1 VDFELFILIIFGVFG
16 GLGLFILG
24 MKFMSDGMQAVA
36 GDKLR
41 AMINKVTDNRFLA
54 CGIGTAITSMIQSS
68 SVTTVMVVGMVNA
81 GLMTLKQ
88 SIGVILGADIGT
100 TITAWIISLKIADYG
115 LPILG
120 ISVFFYLFS
129 KNDRLRYTAMMMVGL
144 GMIFFGLE
152 IMKEGLM
159 PLRNSA
165 EVMDLFSRYK
175 PNNFWGV
182 IKCVFI
188 GALITAIVQSSSATV
203 AITIT
208 LAKTG
213 AIGYDTAVALVLG
226 ENIGTT
232 ITAYLASL
240 GASTV
245 AKRTAFAHI
254 AIKVIGVFIMV
265 PVFFYY
271 LSFLKRILPDLL
283 DISAKI
289 AFSHTMFN
297 IIIVSLFLPSI
308 ALLVKFINI
317 LVPDKVYKEKLH
329 LSYFDVGMSETPTLG
344 IQQSYEAIINMG
356 NEVKVMMDYL
366 RKSIAEPNENKN
378 RDNKLFRK
386 EKELDLM
393 QKEIVQFISKMLNGT
408 LNRSFVREARKQLRM
423 ADEYES
429 VSDYIENLLKLRCR
443 LRNDGLSFNK
453 KGLVDI
459 LELHDMVAEYLDN
472 ILAAVQ
478 TNNSEILTKAI
489 TDANSIAHRLKRIRG
504 KHLHRLEKNETSP
517 LQSLNYLDML
527 NAYRRI
533 KDHAFNIAEVLA
545 GEK

>member
-1 VDFELFILIIFGVFG
+1 MDFKVFIQIIFGVFG

-24 MKFMSDGMQAVA
+24 MKYMSDGMQAIA
-36 GDKLR
+36 GEKLR
-41 AMINKVTDNRFLA
+41 SMINKVTDNRFMA
-54 CGIGTAITSMIQSS
+54 CGIGAGITSMIQSS

-81 GLMTLKQ
+81 GLMSLKQ

-120 ISVFFYLFS
+120 VSVFFYLFS
-129 KNDRLRYTAMMMVGL
+129 KNDRFRFTAMMFVGL

-152 IMKEGLM
+152 IMKEGLL

-165 EVMDLFSRYK
+165 EVMDLFSRYE
-175 PNNFWGV
+175 PNSYWGV
-182 IKCVFI
+182 IKVVLV
-188 GALITAIVQSSSATV
+188 GAMVTAVVQSSSATV

-208 LAKTG
+208 LAQTG
-213 AIGYDTAVALVLG
+213 AIGYETAVALVLG

-245 AKRTAFAHI
+245 AKRTAYSHI
-254 AIKVIGVFIMV
+254 VIKVIGVMIMI

-271 LSFLKRILPDLL
+271 VSFLNWFLPEQLN
-283 DISAKI
+283 ISARI
-289 AFSHTMFN
+289 AFSHTGFN

-308 ALLVKFINI
+308 ALLVKLIYY
-317 LVPDKVYKEKLH
+317 LVPEKVYKEKLH
-329 LSYFDVGMSETPTLG
+329 LSYFDVGMSETPTIG
-344 IQQSYEAIINMG
+344 IQQSYEAIVNMG
-356 NEVKVMMDYL
+356 THVQEMMAWL
-366 RKSIAEPNENKN
+366 RKSLAEQDENKN

-386 EKELDLM
+386 EKELDIL
-393 QKEIVQFISKMLNGT
+393 QKEIVQFISKMMTGT
-408 LNRSFVREARKQLRM
+408 LNRSFVKEARLQMRM

-429 VSDYIENLLKLRCR
+429 ISDYIEILLKLRCR
-443 LRNDGLSFNK
+443 LRNDGLAFNK
-453 KGLVDI
+453 KGLSDL
-459 LELHDMVAEYLDN
+459 LELHDMLMHYLET
-472 ILAAVQ
+472 ISVAVQ
-478 TNNSEILTKAI
+478 SNNSGILTKAI
-489 TDANSIAHRLKRIRG
+489 TYAESITRRIKRVRS
-504 KHLHRLEKNETSP
+504 KHLSRLEKNETSP

-527 NAYRRI
+527 NSYRRI

>member
-1 VDFELFILIIFGVFG
+1 MDFTLFIQIIFGVFG

-41 AMINKVTDNRFLA
+41 IMINKVTDNRLMA
-54 CGIGTAITSMIQSS
+54 CGIGAGITSMIQSS

-129 KNDRLRYTAMMMVGL
+129 KNDRLRFSAMMLVGL

-152 IMKEGLM
+152 IMKDGLM
-159 PLRNSA
+159 PLRNSP
-165 EVMDLFSRYK
+165 EVMDLFSRYQ

-188 GALITAIVQSSSATV
+188 GAFITAIVQSSSATV

-245 AKRTAFAHI
+245 AKRTAYSHI
-254 AIKVIGVFIMV
+254 AIKVIGVLIMV
-265 PVFFYY
+265 PVFFQYMG
-271 LSFLKRILPDLL
+271 FLKWLLPETL
-283 DISAKI
+283 DISARI
-289 AFSHTMFN
+289 AFSHTTFN

-308 ALLVKFINI
+308 ALLAKFIHF
-317 LVPDKVYKEKLH
+317 LVPEKVYKEKLH
-329 LSYFDVGMSETPTLG
+329 LSYFDVGMSETPALG
-344 IQQSYEAIINMG
+344 IQQSYEAILNMG
-356 NEVKVMMDYL
+356 NEVKVMMSGL
-366 RKSIAEPNENKN
+366 RKSIADPDENKN
-378 RDNKLFRK
+378 RDNKIFRK
-386 EKELDLM
+386 EKELDLI
-393 QKEIVQFISKMLNGT
+393 QKEIVQFVGKMLNGT

-423 ADEYES
+423 ADELES
-429 VSDYIENLLKLRCR
+429 VSDYIEDLLKLRCR

-453 KGLVDI
+453 KGLTDI
-459 LELHDMVAEYLDN
+459 LELHDMVSDYLDK
-472 ILAAVQ
+472 IISAVQ
-478 TNNSEILTKAI
+478 TNNTEILAKAI
-489 TDANSIAHRLKRIRG
+489 IDTKSITHRMKRIRN
-504 KHLHRLEKNETSP
+504 KHMHRLEKNETSP

>member
-1 VDFELFILIIFGVFG
+1 MDFKLFIQIIFGVFG

-41 AMINKVTDNRFLA
+41 AMINKVTDNRLMA
-54 CGIGTAITSMIQSS
+54 CVIGAGITSMIQSS

-129 KNDRLRYTAMMMVGL
+129 KNDRLRFTAMMLVGL

-152 IMKEGLM
+152 IMKEGLL
-159 PLRNSA
+159 PLRNSP
-165 EVMDLFSRYK
+165 EIMDLFSRYE
-175 PNNFWGV
+175 PTNYWGV
-182 IKCVFI
+182 IKCVLI
-188 GALITAIVQSSSATV
+188 GALVTAVIQSSSATV

-208 LAKTG
+208 LAVTG
-213 AIGYDTAVALVLG
+213 TIGYDTAVALVLG

-245 AKRTAFAHI
+245 AKRTAYAHI
-254 AIKVIGVFIMV
+254 AIKVIGVLLMI
-265 PVFFYY
+265 PVFFHYI
-271 LSFLKRILPDLL
+271 SFLKWLLPEQL
-283 DISAKI
+283 DISARI
-289 AFSHTMFN
+289 AFSHTTFN

-308 ALLVKFINI
+308 ALLVK
-317 LVPDKVYKEKLH
+317 LVYYIAPEKVYKEKLH
-329 LSYFDVGMSETPTLG
+329 LSYFDVGMSETPTIG
-344 IQQSYEAIINMG
+344 IQQSYEAIVNMG
-356 NEVKVMMDYL
+356 NEVKMMMDWL
-366 RKSIAEPNENKN
+366 RKSIAETDENKN

-386 EKELDLM
+386 EKELDLI
-393 QKEIVQFISKMLNGT
+393 QKEIVQFIGKMLKGT

-429 VSDYIENLLKLRCR
+429 VSDYIENLTKLRCR
-443 LRNDGLSFNK
+443 LRNEGLSFNK
-453 KGLVDI
+453 KGLKDM
-459 LELHDMVAEYLDN
+459 LELHDNVAEYLDN

-478 TNNSEILTKAI
+478 TNNSDILTKAI
-489 TDANSIAHRLKRIRG
+489 TESNSITHRLKRVRS
-504 KHLHRLEKNETSP
+504 KHLSRLEKNETSP

>member
-1 VDFELFILIIFGVFG
+1 MDFKLFIQIIFGVFG

-41 AMINKVTDNRFLA
+41 AMINKVTDNRLMA
-54 CGIGTAITSMIQSS
+54 CVIGAGITSMIQSS

-129 KNDRLRYTAMMMVGL
+129 KNDRLRFTAMMLVGL

-152 IMKEGLM
+152 IMKEGLL
-159 PLRNSA
+159 PLRNSP
-165 EVMDLFSRYK
+165 EIMDLFSRYE
-175 PNNFWGV
+175 PTNYWGV
-182 IKCVFI
+182 IKCVLI
-188 GALITAIVQSSSATV
+188 GALVTAVIQSSSATV

-208 LAKTG
+208 LAVTG
-213 AIGYDTAVALVLG
+213 TIGYDTAVALVLG

-245 AKRTAFAHI
+245 AKRTAYAHI
-254 AIKVIGVFIMV
+254 AIKVIGVFLMV
-265 PVFFYY
+265 PVFFHYI
-271 LSFLKRILPDLL
+271 SFLKWLLPEQLA
-283 DISAKI
+283 ISARI
-289 AFSHTMFN
+289 AFSHTTFN

-308 ALLVKFINI
+308 ALLVK
-317 LVPDKVYKEKLH
+317 LVQYIAPEKVYKEKLH
-329 LSYFDVGMSETPTLG
+329 LSYFDVGMSETPTIG
-344 IQQSYEAIINMG
+344 IQQSYEAIVNMG
-356 NEVKVMMDYL
+356 NEVKMMMDWL
-366 RKSIAEPNENKN
+366 RKSIAETDENKN

-386 EKELDLM
+386 EKELDLI
-393 QKEIVQFISKMLNGT
+393 QKEIVQFIGKMLKGT

-429 VSDYIENLLKLRCR
+429 VSDYIENLTKLRCR
-443 LRNDGLSFNK
+443 LRNEGLSFNK
-453 KGLVDI
+453 KGLKDM
-459 LELHDMVAEYLDN
+459 LELHDNVAEYLDN

-478 TNNSEILTKAI
+478 TNNSDILTKSI
-489 TDANSIAHRLKRIRG
+489 TESNSITHRLKRVRS
-504 KHLHRLEKNETSP
+504 KHLSRLEKNETSP